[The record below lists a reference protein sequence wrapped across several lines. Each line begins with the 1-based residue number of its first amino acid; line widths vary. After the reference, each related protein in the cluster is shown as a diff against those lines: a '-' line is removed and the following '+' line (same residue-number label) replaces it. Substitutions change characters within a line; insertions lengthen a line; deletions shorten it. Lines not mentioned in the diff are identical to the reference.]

1 VTAEKEVVSFAF
13 RVGDAIPESQW
24 EDHNLSIDDGS
35 AD

>member
-1 VTAEKEVVSFAF
+1 MTAEKEVGSFAF